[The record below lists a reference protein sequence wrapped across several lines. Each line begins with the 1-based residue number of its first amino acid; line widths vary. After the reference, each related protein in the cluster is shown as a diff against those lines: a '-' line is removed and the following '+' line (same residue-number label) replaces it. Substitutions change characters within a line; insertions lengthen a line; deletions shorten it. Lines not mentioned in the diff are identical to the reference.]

1 MAEAEPVVREI
12 DIDATPETVFA
23 FFVEPAKLTRWLADE
38 AVLDPR
44 AGGLCVQVHPGE
56 ERGGGP
62 FHMSGRFVEVE
73 PPRRVVFTWGFTE
86 PEVGVPPDSSTVEVT
101 LRPNGSGTTVRLVHR
116 GLPPSETGNHEQGW
130 AAMLHRLAGA
140 VVAGGPTSGQGMRHE
155 IWIEAPRKDVFA
167 ALTTREG
174 LDAWWGRAVAAE
186 PQIGAVVEF
195 DHGFGV
201 PLRMRIVDLVDGER
215 VEWECLGGFDD
226 PANPASDWGGTRLS
240 FDLTTVAKADVA
252 PPLDAYVSADE
263 FTVLR
268 FAHSGWAPDARWFG
282 FCSTA
287 WAVTL
292 ESGLKPQ
299 LQA

>member
-1 MAEAEPVVREI
+1 MTEPVVSEI

-44 AGGLCVQVHPGE
+44 AGGVCVQVHPGE
-56 ERGGGP
+56 ERGSGGP
-62 FHMSGRFVEVE
+62 FHMSGRFVEVD
-73 PPRRVVFTWGFTE
+73 PPHRVVFTWGFTE
-86 PEVGVPPDSSTVEVT
+86 PEVGVPPESSTVEVT

-116 GLPPSETGNHEQGW
+116 GLPVSGTGDHEQGW
-130 AAMLHRLAGA
+130 ATMLRRLGA
-140 VVAGGPTSGQGMRHE
+140 AVARGPVDGLAMRHE
-155 IWIEAPRKDVFA
+155 IWIEAPRKDVYA
-167 ALTTREG
+167 ALTTRDG
-174 LDAWWGRAVAAE
+174 LDAWWGRVVAAE
-186 PQIGAVVEF
+186 PVVGAVVEF

-215 VEWECLGGFDD
+215 VEWECLGGVDD

-240 FDLTTVAKADVA
+240 FDLTTVARADLA
-252 PPLDAYVSADE
+252 PPLDAYVVADE

-268 FAHSGWAPDARWFG
+268 FAHAGWARDARWFA

-287 WAVTL
+287 WALTL

-299 LQA
+299 LQG